1 MSMTE
6 PLILKAALH
15 EKMWGGTALA
25 DVFGFD
31 IPSDTTGEAWLISGH
46 PNGPVTV
53 ENGKYAGRTVAE
65 LWHDEPQLFGNQD
78 TNRPFPLLVKLLD
91 AHQDLSVQVHP
102 DDVYAGEHANG
113 ELGKTESWYIVSA
126 EPGAEIYY
134 GHTAQ
139 TKAEFDAA
147 VDAGDWES
155 LLRRVPVKAGD
166 FFYVPAGTLHA
177 LGAGVLALETQQ
189 SSDVTYRVYD
199 FDRVD
204 AKSGQLR
211 ELHLADAKNVTSV
224 PFVPERPEQRSATY
238 AGLTVTTLVEAPYF
252 NVYKW
257 GVDGRATID
266 ARAPYLLGT
275 VLDGELNL
283 TVFGVTYQL
292 AKGDSFILPND
303 VEAWTLQGQA
313 QLITSTPGPKSM

>member
-1 MSMTE
+1 MTE
-6 PLILKAALH
+6 PLILTAALH
-15 EKMWGGTALA
+15 EKMWGGTALR

-31 IPSDTTGEAWLISGH
+31 IPSETTGEAWLISGH
-46 PNGPVTV
+46 KNGTV
-53 ENGKYAGRTVAE
+53 FCEDGRYAGKSIAE
-65 LWHDEPQLFGNQD
+65 LWQEEPQLFGNTD

-102 DDVYAGEHANG
+102 DDAYAGEHAG
-113 ELGKTESWYIVSA
+113 ELGKTESWYIVAA

-147 VDAGDWES
+147 VDAGDWDK
-155 LLRRVPVKAGD
+155 LLRKVPVKAGD

-204 AKSGQLR
+204 AKTGELR
-211 ELHLADAKNVTSV
+211 ELHLADAKNVTTV
-224 PFVPERPEQRSATY
+224 PFVPEQPQTSTATY
-238 AGLTVTTLVEAPYF
+238 GGVTVTTLVESPYF

-257 GVDGRATID
+257 DVDGRATLD
-266 ARAPYLLGT
+266 ARAPYLLATVIDGT
-275 VLDGELNL
+275 LDL
-283 TVFGVTYQL
+283 TVFGVTYPL
-292 AKGDSFILPND
+292 HKGQSFILPND
-303 VEAWTLQGQA
+303 VEAWTLQGEA
-313 QLITSTPGPKSM
+313 TLITSTPGPKSM

>member
-1 MSMTE
+1 MTE
-6 PLILKAALH
+6 PLILTAALH
-15 EKMWGGTALA
+15 EKMWGGTALR

-31 IPSDTTGEAWLISGH
+31 IPSETTGEAWLISGH
-46 PNGPVTV
+46 KNGTV
-53 ENGKYAGRTVAE
+53 LFENGRFAGKSIAE
-65 LWHDEPQLFGNQD
+65 LWQEELQLFGNTD

-102 DDVYAGEHANG
+102 DDAYAGEHAG
-113 ELGKTESWYIVSA
+113 ELGKTESWYIVAA

-147 VDAGDWES
+147 VDAGDWDK
-155 LLRRVPVKAGD
+155 LLRKVPVKAGD

-204 AKSGQLR
+204 AKTGELR
-211 ELHLADAKNVTSV
+211 ELHLTDAKNVTTI
-224 PFVPERPEQRSATY
+224 PFIPEQPQTSTATY
-238 AGLTVTTLVEAPYF
+238 GGVMVTTLVEAPYF

-257 GVDGRATID
+257 DVDGRATLD
-266 ARAPYLLGT
+266 AWAPYLLATVIDGT
-275 VLDGELNL
+275 LDL

-292 AKGDSFILPND
+292 RKGQSFILPND
-303 VEAWTLQGQA
+303 VEAWTLQGEA
-313 QLITSTPGPKSM
+313 TLIASTPGPKSM